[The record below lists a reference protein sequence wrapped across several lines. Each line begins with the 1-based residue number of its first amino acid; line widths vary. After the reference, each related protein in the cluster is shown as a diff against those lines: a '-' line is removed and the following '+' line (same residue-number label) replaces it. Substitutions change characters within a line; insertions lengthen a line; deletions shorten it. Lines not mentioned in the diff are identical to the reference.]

1 MTTIIFGILGL
12 LVGVALAV
20 SLGLVLYKDK
30 SKEPVA
36 HSKVMKLSEE
46 NQHDRCW
53 FTASE
58 ELLEMSEFLL
68 ILIVAVCVIVFL
80 YATKKNK

>member
-30 SKEPVA
+30 SKESVA
-36 HSKVMKLSEE
+36 RSKGLVLGEE
-46 NQHDRCW
+46 
-53 FTASE
+53 
-58 ELLEMSEFLL
+58 
-68 ILIVAVCVIVFL
+68 
-80 YATKKNK
+80 Y

>member
-1 MTTIIFGILGL
+1 VLDGGVSEVRRLISKVCLKKAIKMTTIIFGILGL

-46 NQHDRCW
+46 N
-53 FTASE
+53 
-58 ELLEMSEFLL
+58 
-68 ILIVAVCVIVFL
+68 
-80 YATKKNK
+80 